1 MVDCDLIQLDASRAH
16 VLGIKP
22 HGKGSVFAGY
32 DRFSDIETVEC
43 RELRSINTPLF
54 HHKAIT
60 TTILKAVFGKYVIS

>member
-1 MVDCDLIQLDASRAH
+1 MVDCDLIQLDAPCAH
-16 VLGIKP
+16 MLGIVA
-22 HGKGSVFAGY
+22 HRQGCIVAR
-32 DRFSDIETVEC
+32 DNRLSDVKTVEC